1 MRKGEREGGSGVS
14 VVLCCAVLSG
24 VGTHLDDGAEV
35 ASVKEPQNVEQELV
49 WEQPQHR
56 VSLHAR
62 RRLHLPLGNQRRFD
76 AFVAN
81 TCMGTTTTATS
92 PPTR

>member
-14 VVLCCAVLSG
+14 VVLCCSVLSG

-49 WEQPQHR
+49 WEP
-56 VSLHAR
+56 V
-62 RRLHLPLGNQRRFD
+62 PL
-76 AFVAN
+76 
-81 TCMGTTTTATS
+81 
-92 PPTR
+92 